1 MKDQIMINS
10 LTQTKITD
18 YFSKNPKLSTD
29 ISNDDNN
36 STFSFFPTNENERG
50 QADPV
55 YMSTIKQVKYKAKW
69 IVGTTYMYDY
79 GLAENPNSR
88 YDCVFTARERL

>member
-36 STFSFFPTNENERG
+36 SIFSFFPTNENESVITFANG
-50 QADPV
+50 KNDHLF
-55 YMSTIKQVKYKAKW
+55 YKDDDNTNLLKEF
-69 IVGTTYMYDY
+69 
-79 GLAENPNSR
+79 AEYNK
-88 YDCVFTARERL
+88 